1 MRHMLVVSL
10 AVLGLA
16 ACQPAAEDARAPSAA
31 TPAVYDAKAFFD
43 TTAVSMSN
51 ATPFAFSPDG
61 KNVLLATDKSG
72 VFNAAALPVA
82 GGAPVPLTNST
93 TTAVFAISY
102 FPADD
107 RILVSTDGGGDELNH
122 IYVRSADGALK
133 DLTPGDKHTADFLG
147 WSGDGKTFWLTS
159 NERNPQ
165 MFDVY
170 AYDTATFARKLVFQ
184 NSGFFPAAVSP
195 DGKWLAL
202 AKQTTAADSDIYLA
216 DLSKPA
222 KQTAVLVTPNNA
234 TIAFAPFEFTPDSRQ
249 LVYGTDEFGEFTQAW
264 THDLATGKKAELVK
278 ADWDVMYVTYS
289 ATGRYRVAAVNEDA
303 STRITVL
310 DQTTG
315 KPLALTGV
323 PAGDINNV
331 RFDRDETHVAFTVAS
346 DTSPADVFVADLST
360 GAAARLTEN
369 LNPAIDETQLVDG
382 EVVRYKSFDG
392 LDIPAILFKPKGA
405 SVEHPV
411 PAVVDVHGGPGGQNR
426 KGYTAMYQHLVNHGY
441 AVLRVNNRGSSGY
454 GKTFYHM
461 DDKKHGEVDLDDVVH
476 GKKYLQTLDYVQ
488 KDKIAIMGGSY
499 GGYMVA
505 AALAFRPDEF
515 NAGIDIFGVTNW
527 VRTLKSIP
535 PWWGAQKDSLYDEM
549 GDPATDEERQRR
561 ISPLFHADKIVKP
574 LLVIQGKN
582 DPRVLQVESDEL
594 VDKVRKNGV
603 PVEYIIFP
611 DEGHGFLRKENRITA
626 SNAYV
631 AFLDQQLKGIA
642 PPAGAF
648 ASPADPAAAPAAPA
662 EAPKP

>member
-1 MRHMLVVSL
+1 MLKLATLGSVV
-10 AVLGLA
+10 ALGLT
-16 ACQPAAEDARAPSAA
+16 ACQPVAQEAKAP
-31 TPAVYDAKAFFD
+31 PPLKIYDAKAFFD
-43 TTAVSMSN
+43 TTTVSMTYPS
-51 ATPFAFSPDG
+51 TYSFSADG
-61 KNVLLATDKSG
+61 QNLLLATDKSG
-72 VFNAAALPVA
+72 VFNAVALPVS
-82 GGAPVPLTNST
+82 GGEPAPLTQST

-102 FPADD
+102 FPTDD

-122 IYVRSADGALK
+122 IYVRETDGALK
-133 DLTPGDKHTADFLG
+133 DLTPGTNHKADFLR
-147 WSGDGKTFWLTS
+147 WSADGQTFWITS
-159 NERNPQ
+159 NERDPQ

-170 AYDTATFARKLVFQ
+170 AYDTATFKRKLAFQ
-184 NSGFFPAAVSP
+184 NMGYFPAAISP

-202 AKQTTAADSDIYLA
+202 TKETTSADSDIYLA
-216 DLSKPA
+216 DLTKSA
-222 KQTAVLVTPNNA
+222 KQSPILITPNNA
-234 TIAFAPFEFTPDSRQ
+234 TIAYGVYEFTPDSKS
-249 LVYGTDEFGEFTQAW
+249 LVYATDEFGEFTQAW
-264 THDLATGKKAELVK
+264 FHEIATGNKAGLTK
-278 ADWDVMYVTYS
+278 ADWDVTYVTFS
-289 ATGRYRVAAVNEDA
+289 NSGRYRVTAINEDA
-303 STRITVL
+303 STKLTIL
-310 DQTTG
+310 DQTAA
-315 KPLALTGV
+315 KPIELKGV
-323 PAGDINNV
+323 PAGDVAQV
-331 RFDRDETHVAFTVAS
+331 RFNRDETKIAFTVAS
-346 DTSPADVFVADLST
+346 DTSPADVVVADLAT
-360 GAAARLTEN
+360 GAATRLTTN

-405 SVEHPV
+405 SATTPV

-454 GKTFYHM
+454 GKTFYHL
-461 DDKKHGEVDLDDVVH
+461 DDKKHGEVDLDDVVY

-505 AALAFRPDEF
+505 AALAFRPEEF
-515 NAGIDIFGVTNW
+515 AAGIDIFGVTNW

-535 PWWGAQKDSLYDEM
+535 AWWGAQKDSLYDEM
-549 GDPATDEERQRR
+549 GDPATDEERHRR
-561 ISPLFHADKIVKP
+561 ISPLFHTDKITKP

-594 VDKVRKNGV
+594 VAGVKKNGV

-631 AFLDQQLKGIA
+631 AFLDQYLKGIK
-642 PPAGAF
+642 PPEGAY
-648 ASPADPAAAPAAPA
+648 ASPTAPAAPAAPP
-662 EAPKP
+662 AP